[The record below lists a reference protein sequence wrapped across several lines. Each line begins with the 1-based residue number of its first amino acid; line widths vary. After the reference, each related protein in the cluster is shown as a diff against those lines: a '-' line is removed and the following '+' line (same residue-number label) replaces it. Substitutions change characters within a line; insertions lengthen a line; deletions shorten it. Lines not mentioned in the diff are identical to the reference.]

1 MRRKANME
9 LEEREVELYQL
20 KGRKMNDRRLIA
32 VELADRHIDILQHA
46 LNIENEDYLDTS
58 ENVADS
64 IVELIELI
72 GEMM

>member
-9 LEEREVELYQL
+9 LKEREVELYQL

-32 VELADRHIDILQHA
+32 VELTDRHIDILQHA

-64 IVELIELI
+64 IVELIELL